1 MCDLDRANSI
11 TCAIE
16 GNIMRS
22 GFVLTTIVL
31 AIALGII
38 AGAAETR
45 VLTRAL
51 IIVFVPAIWAA
62 SYALEWLTG
71 RDMWHFVAPYPYRWM
86 REGGEPAL
94 PRPDVTR
101 ESVHKPVE
109 THERSPLPLAA

>member
-1 MCDLDRANSI
+1 
-11 TCAIE
+11 
-16 GNIMRS
+16 MRL
-22 GFVLTTIVL
+22 GFVFTSIVL
-31 AIALGII
+31 ALALGTI
-38 AGAAETR
+38 AGAAESR
-45 VLTRAL
+45 LLTRTLVIA
-51 IIVFVPAIWAA
+51 FVPAIWAVSHVLA
-62 SYALEWLTG
+62 RLTG

>member
-1 MCDLDRANSI
+1 
-11 TCAIE
+11 
-16 GNIMRS
+16 MRS

-51 IIVFVPAIWAA
+51 IIVFVPVIWAA

-71 RDMWHFVAPYPYRWM
+71 RDMWHFTAPYPYRGM
-86 REGGEPAL
+86 RDDGETAMPV
-94 PRPDVTR
+94 PRDIPESHDAGVDIRHPDAI
-101 ESVHKPVE
+101 PF
-109 THERSPLPLAA
+109 AA